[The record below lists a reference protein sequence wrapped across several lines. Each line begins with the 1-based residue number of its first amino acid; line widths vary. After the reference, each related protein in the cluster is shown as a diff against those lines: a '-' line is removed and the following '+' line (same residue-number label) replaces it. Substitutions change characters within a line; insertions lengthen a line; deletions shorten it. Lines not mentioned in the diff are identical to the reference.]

1 MAPNELEHTAL
12 RIREAHA
19 QEGWGRMLCTTKLPR
34 ARLAWDVSRWLTQLD
49 TGTCRL
55 VKLSGLTLSMEGRD
69 LMGPRYFRPYSLATV
84 TVPAVSGVREV
95 VA

>member
-1 MAPNELEHTAL
+1 
-12 RIREAHA
+12 
-19 QEGWGRMLCTTKLPR
+19 
-34 ARLAWDVSRWLTQLD
+34 
-49 TGTCRL
+49 
-55 VKLSGLTLSMEGRD
+55 MEGRD